1 VVTAQAA
8 AVVKFVIERNARP
21 ELQVVAASATAS
33 RATRDELRRALR
45 NDPYGRWAET
55 PLETIRAGEA
65 SAAAARAIVV
75 PSAVRHAYATVEKG
89 AAIKVVAKRVK
100 ATLDALK
107 PRSALVFLT
116 DSSGLA
122 VRDAVAELR
131 NAGVAADPLHEA
143 LQIDKDAAKKRADG
157 PTDLGEVLEGG
168 HARVAATFRDA
179 TVDEAPVLV
188 TFETSARGL
197 HFDAVDCVVCVG
209 PPASAASYLHV
220 AGRTGRRLG
229 GTVAPGTVVTVLHP
243 KAVPL
248 LESWAAQLGDVSF
261 EALDV

>member
-1 VVTAQAA
+1 MPSFHTTPQ
-8 AVVKFVIERNARP
+8 KRAR
-21 ELQVVAASATAS
+21 TH
-33 RATRDELRRALR
+33 R
-45 NDPYGRWAET
+45 
-55 PLETIRAGEA
+55 
-65 SAAAARAIVV
+65 
-75 PSAVRHAYATVEKG
+75 YATVEKG

-131 NAGVAADPLHEA
+131 DAGVAADPLHEA
-143 LQIDKDAAKKRADG
+143 LRIDKDAAKKRADG

-188 TFETSARGL
+188 TFETSARGGRAGVAFAMPAIGRMRDEGGTSIPTLQKSAKAVIVSPNEVDARRRGL

>member
-1 VVTAQAA
+1 MPSFHT
-8 AVVKFVIERNARP
+8 
-21 ELQVVAASATAS
+21 
-33 RATRDELRRALR
+33 
-45 NDPYGRWAET
+45 T
-55 PLETIRAGEA
+55 PQKR
-65 SAAAARAIVV
+65 ARAH
-75 PSAVRHAYATVEKG
+75 RYATVEKG

-188 TFETSARGL
+188 TFETSARGGRAGIW
-197 HFDAVDCVVCVG
+197 FRDARYRPHACVKR
-209 PPASAASYLHV
+209 AAPV
-220 AGRTGRRLG
+220 
-229 GTVAPGTVVTVLHP
+229 
-243 KAVPL
+243 
-248 LESWAAQLGDVSF
+248 F
-261 EALDV
+261 